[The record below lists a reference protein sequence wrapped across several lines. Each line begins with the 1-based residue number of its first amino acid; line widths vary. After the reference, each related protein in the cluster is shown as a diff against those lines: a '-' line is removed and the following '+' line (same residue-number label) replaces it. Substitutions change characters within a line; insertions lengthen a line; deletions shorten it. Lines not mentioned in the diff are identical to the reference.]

1 MLKAERKKGA
11 QAPYNITTFH
21 QLKGRKEPAM
31 KKNSNKTEQETR
43 EQKNTSIATSDLKT
57 IIAAA
62 EEYIENGYSY
72 PLFTPGCGCD

>member
-1 MLKAERKKGA
+1 
-11 QAPYNITTFH
+11 
-21 QLKGRKEPAM
+21 M
-31 KKNSNKTEQETR
+31 KKNSKKTEQETR

-72 PLFTPGCGCD
+72 PLFAPGCGCD